1 MMNNRGEKPL
11 DLAAQYGRLQ
21 AVQMLIRAHP
31 ELLLPYKKHFDEKC
45 NELDFRNQKI
55 FNHSPL
61 HLGNIFNIY
70 RYIRI
75 FIDIFFFLFS

>member
-1 MMNNRGEKPL
+1 MINNRGEKPL

-45 NELDFRNQKI
+45 NELDFRNQKKL
-55 FNHSPL
+55 NHSPL
-61 HLGNIFNIY
+61 HLGSIKYFNK
-70 RYIRI
+70 
-75 FIDIFFFLFS
+75 FVV